1 MAQSEQGGG
10 APSDSGGQTPERR
23 KVPRGPAPAEGP
35 GPAAYAGFGLQFV
48 IALLV
53 FLYLGQWVDRK
64 LGTEPVFLMIGVFV
78 GAGGAFYSMYRK
90 LTAAQR
96 REDEARKE
104 RTGK

>member
-1 MAQSEQGGG
+1 MAQSEGGG
-10 APSDSGGQTPERR
+10 GPPRDSSGNTPERR
-23 KVPRGPAPAEGP
+23 KTPRSPAPVEGP

-64 LGTEPVFLMIGVFV
+64 FDTAPVFLLIGVFA
-78 GAGGAFYSMYRK
+78 GAGGAFYSLYRK

-96 REDEARKE
+96 REDKAREEQK
-104 RTGK
+104 GK

>member
-1 MAQSEQGGG
+1 MAQSEEGGG
-10 APSDSGGQTPERR
+10 PPRDSSGNTPERR
-23 KVPRGPAPAEGP
+23 KTPRSAAPVEGP

-96 REDEARKE
+96 REDEAKKE